1 VAEHRQELV
10 LAPFRGTSLVREHL
24 RAVLGSHQLLMG
36 AGVGDGRRDVL
47 GHEREKSAVL
57 VVQMQSRAEPG
68 DQETVGSRE
77 RRARDG
83 NDGRRFDR
91 LGPYRTAD
99 VAESPAHIGH
109 EF

>member
-1 VAEHRQELV
+1 MAEHRQELV

-47 GHEREKSAVL
+47 AHEREKSAVL

-68 DQETVGSRE
+68 DQEAVGSRE

-83 NDGRRFDR
+83 NDGRRYDR
-91 LGPYRTAD
+91 LGPYRTAN
-99 VAESPAHIGH
+99 VAESPAHI
-109 EF
+109 